1 MPTSACCARASWSIP
16 ERSARSV
23 ASRMTSTKCAPG
35 LSAAPAS
42 PISMTSR
49 LRMFSSVSIC
59 RSSFWPKRLPDFC
72 PAPQAGP
79 VLPAFAGMKMPIG
92 LLTLEIYIPEAHSL
106 KDKRQVLRSLKDRLR
121 GKFNVAVAELE
132 GQDSWQRS
140 VVGVVS
146 LANNAG
152 FLEQAL
158 RNVLEDSERLLGRDL
173 IGHDLEVL

>member
-1 MPTSACCARASWSIP
+1 MMPA
-16 ERSARSV
+16 
-23 ASRMTSTKCAPG
+23 KCAPG
-35 LSAAPAS
+35 LSAARVS
-42 PISMTSR
+42 PTLTTSR
-49 LRMFSSVSIC
+49 SVIFSSASIC
-59 RSSFWPKRLPDFC
+59 RRYCSRKLLPDFFGSC
-72 PAPQAGP
+72 SQGSFSD
-79 VLPAFAGMKMPIG
+79 VAGMTMPIG

-152 FLEQAL
+152 FLEQSL
-158 RNVLEDSERLLGRDL
+158 RTVLEESERHLGRNL
-173 IGHDLEVL
+173 IGHDLELLEQT